1 MRRINLYITG
11 ILLLGMLSCTEYL
24 DVKKKS
30 EVIPETAEEF
40 SSLIHYYLRN
50 LDEASDYYV
59 FGEYTKTL
67 SLSLIHIWLT
77 VIR

>member
-30 EVIPETAEEF
+30 EVIPETA
-40 SSLIHYYLRN
+40 
-50 LDEASDYYV
+50 
-59 FGEYTKTL
+59 
-67 SLSLIHIWLT
+67 
-77 VIR
+77 